1 MTECDSVCD
10 HIHLPVQ
17 AGSDEVLKRMKRAYT
32 RARYLDKL
40 AMVRAAIPDIAVTT
54 DIIVGFPGETEA
66 DFQDTLSLVEEAR
79 YDAAYMFQYS
89 ARPMTEAA
97 EMDGHLPKE
106 VVQERFDRLAALQ
119 ESISFERNERHVDHD
134 EEVLVEGPSKKD
146 AAKLTG
152 RTGGN
157 KLVHFDTDGAE
168 EGSFRTVRVTAAH
181 PHHLEGRVVEGR
193 GRPATTSRM
202 SLPLVSAGTG
212 CASCS

>member
-1 MTECDSVCD
+1 
-10 HIHLPVQ
+10 
-17 AGSDEVLKRMKRAYT
+17 LKRMKRAYT

-40 AMVRAAIPDIAVTT
+40 AMVRASIPDIAVTT

-66 DFQDTLSLVEEAR
+66 DFQQTLSLVEEAR

-106 VVQERFDRLAALQ
+106 VVQERFDRLLALQ
-119 ESISFERNERHVDHD
+119 ERISFQRNVRHVDGE
-134 EEVLVEGPSKKD
+134 EEVLVEGSSKKD
-146 AAKLTG
+146 PAKLTG

-168 EGSFRTVRVTAAH
+168 EGSFRIVRVTAAH
-181 PHHLEGRVVEGR
+181 PHHLEGRVVGGG